1 MKTFVT
7 ILAILSPDGYAQDVG
22 AYSSAMACGDALIPV
37 SAALPDEWAAN
48 CTVTRQLATSPRPK
62 ARED

>member
-37 SAALPDEWAAN
+37 SAALPYGWGAS
-48 CTVTRQLATSPRPK
+48 CTVTKRLATSPRPK
-62 ARED
+62 ARDD

>member
-22 AYSSAMACGDALIPV
+22 AYSGAMACGDALIPV
-37 SAALPDEWAAN
+37 SSDLPDGWAAN
-48 CTVTRQLATSPRPK
+48 CTVTRKLATSPRPK
-62 ARED
+62 ARDD